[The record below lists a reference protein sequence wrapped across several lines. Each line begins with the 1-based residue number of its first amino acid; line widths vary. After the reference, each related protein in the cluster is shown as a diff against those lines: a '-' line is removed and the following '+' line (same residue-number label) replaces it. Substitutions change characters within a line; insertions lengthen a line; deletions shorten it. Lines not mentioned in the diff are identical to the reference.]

1 MILISPILVFVF
13 IMSILNLLREV
24 FNVIRCFKN
33 LVEYSL
39 SDKRTLLLWCSIS
52 YIITFLIF
60 AL

>member
-1 MILISPILVFVF
+1 MILVSPILVFVF